1 MNTRTFGAMNTD
13 WWIGTPAG
21 LDLAPFEEMVHAA
34 ERRYSRFRSD
44 SLLSRLNRE
53 RCVQDADLADLVTRA
68 LEVGV
73 ATQGA
78 FDPRIGAALS
88 AAGYDRT
95 FEVLRDR
102 ADGPQLA
109 FAPPADALRIEVERG
124 IVRISG
130 TGTLDLGGI
139 AKGWTVDRVAE
150 QLEAAGC
157 TDYLVDGG
165 GDIRVAGRDERGKPW
180 VVGAGDGLAVSLEAG
195 AVCTSSTSRRRWR
208 AAGED
213 AHHIIDPARGG
224 PSRHAVTDAVVVAR
238 DAATADALA
247 TALIAQ
253 PEAALAGL
261 AASGAEALLRREG
274 QWEMTEGMQRW
285 LV

>member
-1 MNTRTFGAMNTD
+1 MNTLTFRAMNTD
-13 WWIGTPAG
+13 WWIGTPDD
-21 LDLAPFEEMVHAA
+21 LDLAPCEATVHEA
-34 ERRYSRFRSD
+34 ERRYSRFRPD

-53 RCVQDADLADLVTRA
+53 RRMQDAGLADLVTRA

-73 ATQGA
+73 ATGGA
-78 FDPRIGAALS
+78 FDPRVGSALT

-95 FEVLRDR
+95 FEVLRAR
-102 ADGPQLA
+102 GGAPLA
-109 FAPPADALRIEVERG
+109 FAPPVAGLHVEVKRG
-124 IVRISG
+124 IVRLTG

-165 GDIRVAGRDERGKPW
+165 GDIRVAGRDERGEPW
-180 VVGAGDGLAVSLEAG
+180 VVGAGDGLAVSLESG
-195 AVCTSSTSRRRWR
+195 AVCTSSTRRRRWPAR
-208 AAGED
+208 GED
-213 AHHIIDPARGG
+213 AHHIIDPERGA
-224 PSRHAVTDAVVVAR
+224 PSRHAVMDAVVVAV

-253 PEAALAGL
+253 PARSLAALPAL
-261 AASGAEALLRREG
+261 EAEALLLRDAG
-274 QWEMTEGMQRW
+274 WEMTEGMRQW